1 MSERLRRGIALA
13 AVVVAGALLVSCSK
27 QEPEPIPTPEGVDL
41 EAAAEIGA
49 SGNGL
54 WILDGVSAAGR
65 VIDAMRSAG
74 GGTMTAS
81 VHEMIPVEQGD
92 PLPGRTMSV
101 VSSSDG
107 THLQASFVVGD
118 QTGELIIIG
127 NEVWVRGNE
136 AFTERIGVSDG
147 AEDFVCLARG
157 STSITELETLATPAD
172 FLRST
177 LSGLEIGTLSPTE
190 AEPELQSLV
199 LGVSA
204 APIGYVTVAAQGPPL
219 PHQLSAFDVTGSV
232 EAQFTWGDVS
242 EIQAP
247 DSDAEGCG

>member
-1 MSERLRRGIALA
+1 MSVQLRRGIALA
-13 AVVVAGALLVSCSK
+13 AVVIAGSLLVSCSK
-27 QEPEPIPTPEGVDL
+27 EEPEPVPKPEGIDL

-65 VIDAMRSAG
+65 VIDAMRAAD

-92 PLPGRTMSV
+92 PLPGRNISV
-101 VSSSDG
+101 VSSTDG
-107 THLQASFVVGD
+107 TNLQASFVVGD
-118 QTGELIIIG
+118 QTGELVIIG
-127 NEVWVRGNE
+127 NDVWVKGNG
-136 AFTERIGVSDG
+136 AFTERIGAGDG
-147 AEDFVCLARG
+147 TDEFVCMARG
-157 STSITELETLATPAD
+157 STSIAEFETLAKPAE

-190 AEPELQSLV
+190 AEPDLQSLV

-219 PHQLSAFDVTGSV
+219 PHQISAFDVTGSV

-247 DSDAEGCG
+247 DGDASGCG